1 MTRSQFQTSLS
12 EAAGKE
18 MPFQCSGLEPAVCS
32 NQEFMKAGSRVVAGE
47 KNSVSSVGRRQHQ
60 KD

>member
-1 MTRSQFQTSLS
+1 
-12 EAAGKE
+12 

-47 KNSVSSVGRRQHQ
+47 KNSVSTACMMNRKKKVVREKVVVNRGPS
-60 KD
+60 